1 MTSKQQTK
9 NNKPAKSDNSSF
21 TWVDGVNPRFNSA
34 GVTERK
40 EKDGIQF
47 FLRGYSKDLG
57 KTTTTNGH
65 FDYEAAQRFY
75 NALGAALGHPA
86 VA

>member
-9 NNKPAKSDNSSF
+9 TNKPAKSDFSGF
-21 TWVDGVNPRFNSA
+21 TWVDGANPKFNSV

-40 EKDGIQF
+40 EQDGIQF

-65 FDYEAAQRFY
+65 FGYEAARVFY

-86 VA
+86 VE